1 MGYVKGHIRRTSKG
15 IKYVGGHFRRP
26 RLMTGFGLRWSPK
39 AAKGCLVV
47 LLAVGGL
54 IVFSI
59 MLVAWMLTGPLQA
72 SAAVEEHPWAITLT
86 LAEFAGKGQLNLN
99 A

>member
-1 MGYVKGHIRRTSKG
+1 MGYVRGHIRRTSKG

-26 RLMTGFGLRWSPK
+26 RLMSGFGMRRSPK

-72 SAAVEEHPWAITLT
+72 SAAVEEHPCAITLT
-86 LAEFAGKGQLNLN
+86 LADVAGRGQWNLD